1 MEALRHLVHAMLYCG
16 VFLLGKVIVDRRR
29 KLAEKLTSTTADSG
43 QLSDVFLY
51 GGRTI
56 ETVSAVAGFLEVVAF
71 LVLAF

>member
-16 VFLLGKVIVDRRR
+16 VFLLGKLVVDRRR
-29 KLAEKLTSTTADSG
+29 KLADKLTSAETDSG
-43 QLSDVFLY
+43 QLCNVFLY